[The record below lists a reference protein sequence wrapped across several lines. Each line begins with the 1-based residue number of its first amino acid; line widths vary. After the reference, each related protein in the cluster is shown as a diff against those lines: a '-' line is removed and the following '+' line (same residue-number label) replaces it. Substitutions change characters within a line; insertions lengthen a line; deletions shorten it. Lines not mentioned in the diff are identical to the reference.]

1 MTLKTNLNP
10 AVRLRRKL
18 ARDAA
23 IRARERYFAR
33 RILPLLL
40 LWALFMAAVHVV
52 AGGLISLGVVLTTYF
67 SGAALWVL
75 WLERRGR
82 TAYRCRDCGSDAIG
96 CQ

>member
-1 MTLKTNLNP
+1 
-10 AVRLRRKL
+10 
-18 ARDAA
+18 
-23 IRARERYFAR
+23 
-33 RILPLLL
+33 
-40 LWALFMAAVHVV
+40 VHVV

-82 TAYRCRDCGSDAIG
+82 TAYRCRHCGSDAIG